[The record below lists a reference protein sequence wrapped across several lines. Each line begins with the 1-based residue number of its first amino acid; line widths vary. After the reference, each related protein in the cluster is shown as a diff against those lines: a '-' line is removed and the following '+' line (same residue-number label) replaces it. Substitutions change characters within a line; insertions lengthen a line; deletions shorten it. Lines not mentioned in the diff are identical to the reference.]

1 VIILYGVPRNSQDV
15 LDNSKEIVGIQQLL
29 ELVKYRLLGQLI
41 RSLYIYIYIYN
52 LHDSSIGRFKIFLFI

>member
-1 VIILYGVPRNSQDV
+1 MIILYGVPRNSQDV

-41 RSLYIYIYIYN
+41 RSVYIYIYIYN
-52 LHDSSIGRFKIFLFI
+52 FHDSSIGRFKIFLFI